1 MYIMTRGIKY
11 SCTTSNQNPAVTTDQ
26 CVRQH
31 HRSKEK
37 SFFLECL
44 KSISEGREGRR
55 RRRRAVEW
63 GNHKESRRGGQ
74 NMFAMVS
81 KTQVESN
88 LENAPHISKG
98 APVLTLP
105 AL

>member
-1 MYIMTRGIKY
+1 MYIMTRGMKC
-11 SCTTSNQNPAVTTDQ
+11 SCTTSNQNPAVATDQ

-37 SFFLECL
+37 SFFLERL

-63 GNHKESRRGGQ
+63 GNHRENRRGGK
-74 NMFAMVS
+74 NMFTMVS
-81 KTQVESN
+81 
-88 LENAPHISKG
+88 
-98 APVLTLP
+98 
-105 AL
+105 